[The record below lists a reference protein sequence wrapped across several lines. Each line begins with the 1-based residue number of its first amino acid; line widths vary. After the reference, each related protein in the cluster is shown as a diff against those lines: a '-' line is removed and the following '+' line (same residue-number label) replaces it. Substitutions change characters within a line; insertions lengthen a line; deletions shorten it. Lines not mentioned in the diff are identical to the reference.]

1 MTRETTGFISKPHRP
16 ELLMPGGSLELLKTA
31 VNYGADAVYIGDE
44 SMSLRAAA
52 RNFSVSEIR
61 EGVEYAHE
69 RGKKVYI
76 AANIFAHNEDLPKA
90 MKLFLQLKS
99 IMPDGLIISDPGVF
113 NLARSLVPEIPVHI
127 STQANNT
134 NFSTYDFWYKMGV
147 RRVVSARELT
157 LSEIRQIRENIPDDM
172 EIESFVHGAM
182 CISYSGRCL
191 ISSFLTGRDANRG
204 ACTHPCRWSYSLMEE
219 SRPGEYMP
227 VFEDGRGTYLYHSR
241 DLCMIEHI
249 PELIS
254 AGIDSFKIEGRMKNA
269 LYLAI
274 VTAAYRRAIDDYL
287 ESPEKYEESR
297 PEYLSEILKTGNRT
311 FCTGFYFGNPG
322 AEAQVYENSKNH
334 TEYIYIGTV
343 FTEKGRP
350 YFIQKNKFSVGDEIE
365 VLRPFSAPVRARV
378 ISLETEEGEPV
389 MSAPHASQRLYP
401 TLDIGL
407 EDYDVMRMPQKQI

>member
-1 MTRETTGFISKPHRP
+1 MNKETNGFISEPRRP

-44 SMSLRAAA
+44 TMSLRAAA
-52 RNFSVSEIR
+52 QNFTVPEIR

-69 RGKKVYI
+69 RGKKVYV
-76 AANIFAHNEDLPKA
+76 AANIFAHNDDLAKA

-113 NLARSLVPEIPVHI
+113 NLARKLVPEIPVHI

-134 NFSTYDFWYKMGV
+134 NFATYDFWYEAGV

-204 ACTHPCRWSYSLMEE
+204 ACTHPCRWSYALMEE

-227 VFEDGRGTYLYHSR
+227 VYEDGRGTYLYHSK

-249 PELIS
+249 PDLIG

-269 LYLAI
+269 LYLAT
-274 VTAAYRRAIDDYL
+274 VTAAYRRAIDDYF
-287 ESPEKYEESR
+287 ESPEKYEANKQS
-297 PEYLSEILKTGNRT
+297 YLSEILKTGNRT
-311 FCTGFYFGNPG
+311 FCTGFYFGDPG

-334 TEYIYIGTV
+334 TDYIYLGTI
-343 FTEKGRP
+343 FTEEGRP
-350 YFIQKNKFSVGDEIE
+350 YFIQKNKFSAGDTIE
-365 VLRPFSAPVRARV
+365 VLRPFSAPRTAKVLS
-378 ISLETEEGEPV
+378 IETEGGEAV
-389 MSAPHASQRLYP
+389 KSCPHASQKLYL
-401 TLDIGL
+401 TLDTEL
-407 EDYDVMRMPQKQI
+407 KDYDIMRMPRKRV